1 MVCDK
6 LTRQLRAVQVL
17 QAKIEGVAHLSSSP
31 TVSLE
36 DLLFAD
42 PHKQEGQSI
51 RLDNQLPP

>member
-17 QAKIEGVAHLSSSP
+17 RAEMEGVAHLSSSP
-31 TVSLE
+31 AVSLE

-42 PHKQEGQSI
+42 HHKQGGQSI